1 VYFLFY
7 AINFVLFPQ
16 HQLLQLQQHLQL
28 LPNGQSPVN
37 GIFLS
42 CVDGSIHHDEIFA
55 IFAVLSSPE

>member
-1 VYFLFY
+1 V
-7 AINFVLFPQ
+7 
-16 HQLLQLQQHLQL
+16 QQHLQL
-28 LPNGQSPVN
+28 LQNGQSPVD

>member
-1 VYFLFY
+1 MFFLFFV
-7 AINFVLFPQ
+7 INIVLFPQ

-28 LPNGQSPVN
+28 LQNGQSPVN

-42 CVDGSIHHDEIFA
+42 RVVGCTQHDEIFA